1 MDCPCKG
8 CNERQ
13 LTCHST
19 CVSYKRWSK
28 ERRKHLAYI
37 RECKELDEQ
46 FARIKTDTCE
56 KKRKCHRR

>member
-28 ERRKHLAYI
+28 ERTKQLNYI
-37 RECKELDEQ
+37 RKCKDADEQ
-46 FARIKTDTCE
+46 FTILKTVAYE
-56 KKRKCHRR
+56 KKRKSHRR

>member
-28 ERRKHLAYI
+28 ERRRQLNYI
-37 RECKELDEQ
+37 RECKEFDEQ
-46 FARIKTDTCE
+46 FARIKNFTYE
-56 KKRKCHRR
+56 KKRKSHRL

>member
-19 CVSYKRWSK
+19 CVSYKRWSE
-28 ERRKHLAYI
+28 ERRKQLAYI

-46 FARIKTDTCE
+46 FAIIKTSTYE

>member
-28 ERRKHLAYI
+28 ERRKQLAYI

-46 FARIKTDTCE
+46 FAIIKTSTYE
-56 KKRKCHRR
+56 KKRKGHRR

>member
-28 ERRKHLAYI
+28 ERRRQLAYI

-46 FARIKTDTCE
+46 FAIIKTSTYE
-56 KKRKCHRR
+56 KKRKGHRR